1 MPERASWLTVWTRS
15 AMIARIFTPM
25 WIPQRISCE
34 IHMIMGQAA
43 LMSIGTGAAGPA
55 APGAGRLTALGQAP
69 DETQES
75 QVLLHLD

>member
-25 WIPQRISCE
+25 WIPQLIRCG

-43 LMSIGTGAAGPA
+43 LMPVGR
-55 APGAGRLTALGQAP
+55 GAGGRLRRARAA
-69 DETQES
+69 
-75 QVLLHLD
+75 